1 MNGNTSRELK
11 IEIPNSEAANDEFN
25 NIEAIESV
33 YTDASIDIVNV
44 VNAEF
49 TDSESFSSEVSL
61 ANTDS
66 GVAKEELCPAEIYS
80 LNSARR
86 TKLEKSIERRASKS
100 RLTDRRQSARVD
112 ANGEPQKDRRVENRL
127 TNIASLRKP

>member
-61 ANTDS
+61 AN
-66 GVAKEELCPAEIYS
+66 EEPS
-80 LNSARR
+80 WRN
-86 TKLEKSIERRASKS
+86 
-100 RLTDRRQSARVD
+100 Q
-112 ANGEPQKDRRVENRL
+112 
-127 TNIASLRKP
+127 